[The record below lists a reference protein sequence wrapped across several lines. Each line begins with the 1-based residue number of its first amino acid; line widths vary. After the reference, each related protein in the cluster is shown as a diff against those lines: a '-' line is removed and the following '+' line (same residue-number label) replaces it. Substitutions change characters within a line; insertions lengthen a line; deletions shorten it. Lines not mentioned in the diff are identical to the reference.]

1 VKSYKHHLT
10 LQTVNNTE
18 KYQYIIAIRFLQ
30 RMATYKYPRPAT
42 TVDIIVFTIRNQ
54 RLHILLINR
63 GIEPFKGVLALPG
76 GFVNT
81 HETLFDAAQ
90 RELREETHITDF
102 HLKMFGIFDGI
113 DRDPRDRVLSVGFYA
128 IIPTNDIIVEAGSD
142 AENADWYV
150 YEDLPLLAF
159 DHNEIVEL
167 AFKTLITDLE
177 NSSLPSKFLETEFT
191 LAEFQKVYE
200 IILTKEVDKRNFRKW
215 INSTDYFIKTDK
227 LKSGGQH
234 RPAALY
240 KINNH
245 EEESSNNS
253 VLAPHNVVSQ
263 ITEAPSDQNYQ
274 QGYENGFQQALNN
287 VAKFIGN
294 EQAE

>member
-1 VKSYKHHLT
+1 
-10 LQTVNNTE
+10 
-18 KYQYIIAIRFLQ
+18 
-30 RMATYKYPRPAT
+30 MATYKYPRPAT
-42 TVDIIVFTIRNQ
+42 TVDIIVFTIRQN

-90 RELREETHITDF
+90 RELQEETDITDF
-102 HLKMFGIFDGI
+102 HLKMFGIFDDI
-113 DRDPRDRVLSVGFYA
+113 ERDPRDRVLSVGFYA
-128 IIPTNDIIVEAGSD
+128 IIPSHDIIVEAGSD

-150 YEDLPLLAF
+150 YEDLPALAF
-159 DHNEIVEL
+159 DHNKIVKL

-177 NSSLPSKFLETEFT
+177 NSSLPSKFLDEEFT

-215 INSTDYFIKTDK
+215 INSTDYFTKTDK

-240 KINNH
+240 KINNN
-245 EEESSNNS
+245 EEESTKNTVHSPQNEM
-253 VLAPHNVVSQ
+253 SQ
-263 ITEAPSDQNYQ
+263 VTDIPSENDYQ
-274 QGYENGFQQALNN
+274 QGYEKGFQQALKNMKN
-287 VAKFIGN
+287 FVEN
-294 EQAE
+294 EQS

>member
-1 VKSYKHHLT
+1 
-10 LQTVNNTE
+10 
-18 KYQYIIAIRFLQ
+18 
-30 RMATYKYPRPAT
+30 MATYKYPRPAT
-42 TVDIIVFTIRNQ
+42 TVDIIVFTIRHN

-81 HETLFDAAQ
+81 SETLFDAAQ
-90 RELREETHITDF
+90 RELKEETHLSDF
-102 HLKMFGIFDGI
+102 HLKMFGIFDDI
-113 DRDPRDRVLSVGFYA
+113 ERDPRDRVLSVGFYA
-128 IIPTNDIIVEAGSD
+128 IIPSHDIIVEAGTD
-142 AENADWYV
+142 AENVDWYV
-150 YEDLPLLAF
+150 YEDLPALAF
-159 DHNEIVEL
+159 DHNKIVDL
-167 AFKTLITDLE
+167 AFKTLISDLE

-240 KINNH
+240 KIK
-245 EEESSNNS
+245 SSDDETIKNS
-253 VLAPHNVVSQ
+253 VQSTQNEMSK
-263 ITEAPSDQNYQ
+263 ITDNSSKTDYQ
-274 QGYENGFQQALNN
+274 QGYQSGFQQALKN
-287 VAKFIGN
+287 VTNFVNKT
-294 EQAE
+294 QP